1 VTGDFL
7 AASADA
13 APGVHAPS
21 AEAIRAAHAHLLK
34 DRRIQFDFAKT
45 PKPPDVHEPEW
56 MKALGRFLSHVI
68 EFLMPA
74 LKLLFW
80 GGVALVVGLLL
91 FLIVREV
98 TGVSFARKR
107 RATARAQP
115 ADWRPEAWKAKA
127 LLEDADRL
135 AEQGRYD
142 EAVHLILYRS
152 IDDIEGRR
160 PRLVRP
166 ALTSRDIAALEGLPG
181 AAREAFGHIARVV
194 EASFFG
200 GRPVDR
206 AAFADCRQAY
216 EAFAFPEVWA

>member
-1 VTGDFL
+1 M
-7 AASADA
+7 
-13 APGVHAPS
+13 HAPS

-34 DRRIQFDFAKT
+34 DRKIQFDFTKA
-45 PKPPDVHEPEW
+45 PKPPEVREPEW
-56 MKALGRFLSHVI
+56 MKALGRFLSHLV

-80 GGVALVVGLLL
+80 GGVIVVVGLLV
-91 FLIVREV
+91 FLIVREF

-107 RATARAQP
+107 REAVRVQP

-135 AEQGRYD
+135 AEAGRYD

-200 GRPVDR
+200 GRQVDR
-206 AAFADCRQAY
+206 AAFADCRRAY